1 LIADAERL
9 EEFDLLKELDFD
21 DEFELDPLS
30 LVVSLLDPVE
40 LLVPVMVPVL
50 VALLFPLFDDE
61 LVPLLL
67 ALLDPDSDP
76 LLDPEFDPELDP
88 LVLPL
93 FDPELEF
100 DSEPEFVLLSVRQSA
115 SFVVLWFLMST
126 A

>member
-1 LIADAERL
+1 M
-9 EEFDLLKELDFD
+9 DLD

-30 LVVSLLDPVE
+30 LVVSLLVPVE
-40 LLVPVMVPVL
+40 LFVPELVPV
-50 VALLFPLFDDE
+50 LFAVFVPLFDDE
-61 LVPLLL
+61 LLPLLL

-76 LLDPEFDPELDP
+76 LLLPLLDPDSDPLLEEELDPELDP
-88 LVLPL
+88 LVLPE

-100 DSEPEFVLLSVRQSA
+100 DSDPLFVLLSVRQSA